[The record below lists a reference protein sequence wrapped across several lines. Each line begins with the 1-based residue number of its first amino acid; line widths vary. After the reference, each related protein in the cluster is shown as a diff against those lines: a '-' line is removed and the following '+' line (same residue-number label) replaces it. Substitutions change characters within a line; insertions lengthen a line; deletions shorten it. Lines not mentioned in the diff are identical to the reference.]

1 MTLHLPLHPSSSPPS
16 AHPPPTYTSQ
26 HLKEVLK
33 ADQTS
38 IKIPRK
44 RCPGTVDAVLRRVI
58 TPLVTHVDLPPNI
71 TDEELVAVSAQCP
84 NVRTLDVYQ
93 CGQLTDVA
101 IAKMVRRMCVCVY
114 VCDVCCVLCAVCAAA
129 CTVCVNGCE

>member
-1 MTLHLPLHPSSSPPS
+1 M
-16 AHPPPTYTSQ
+16 
-26 HLKEVLK
+26 LK